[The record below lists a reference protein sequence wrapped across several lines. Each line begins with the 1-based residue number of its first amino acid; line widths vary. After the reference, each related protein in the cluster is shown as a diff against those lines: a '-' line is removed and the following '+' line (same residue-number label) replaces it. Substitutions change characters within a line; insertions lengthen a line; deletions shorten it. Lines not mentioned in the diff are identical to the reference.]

1 MSINRAKILKGVD
14 NIINENLGYSNGK
27 TSTKNIFNLDK
38 NISYLLEA
46 CKSDRDLVQMLVEY
60 KGMLATTNQV
70 LLLESFINDLSNYKA
85 NKKVEK
91 VRNNLIDKMNE
102 NREVLQMSYLYESL
116 EDKGVKNM
124 LKEAYSN
131 WLYNKDL
138 YKPQLN
144 MVLESVSNLG
154 NKNIDKMY
162 SILNEGKVLSDKEYK
177 LFESSASEFDNGQP
191 LNVEKLRTD
200 LHNYV
205 LDALMENKDETSVK
219 ECGNNECDN
228 DSSTGDDEK
237 EVNKEDWQAVND
249 SKYTLNDIANKN
261 GINLMESI
269 IRLKNKTSNEKLH
282 NILDE
287 YYNALVN
294 NAYEERLYET
304 FYSNLSNYSYLLPVE
319 TEMSALNKRIN
330 ASKQEI
336 NLTKLLEM
344 MQATSSYYIVPLIE
358 HQVVDYIKNKTPNK
372 KQALLFGLKPYAHD
386 PYVRQI
392 IECVVLDDDK
402 AANVMSESV
411 LSQADRK
418 KLILENAS
426 VVNIYSPIQYIKEN
440 ESIFNVGGIFY
451 EKKGNFISRLD
462 NTQISKLDEGFLELC
477 QLVNDPRVHINEDNT
492 ITIDNSSKI
501 CVINETSIN
510 INGNIETSKSIRN
523 LNEMY
528 NKYNDYDT
536 EFYIMATCL
545 FEHFNDIAK
554 VDFAKRVVLN
564 EDNSYSLDLFNVNS
578 NLFISTHNDMAH
590 SHIFYR
596 NVNPIQCKNIINEH
610 MGLNV
615 SSLFEDMLPNQKAI
629 LEGLEET
636 KKTYEEKIEELRNL
650 KDDLQAKADECDD
663 EKDKKKLEDAIK
675 DCEKDIEDAEKEF
688 KDWQEESDKAVNG
701 DSKKDDSD
709 KSDKKDDSDS
719 EEDDIENE
727 KSDEPKEDV
736 SQEDI
741 DDYSVSMEHGNGD
754 FEETD
759 EIPMDDLDEEPEEEF
774 DEIPGE
780 PDYNPED
787 ISPKDFNTEDGMPNL
802 DATSEE
808 DFDEF
813 APEDEEDIN
822 NDFSEEDFVDSEE
835 LPDDAPEAEDYEDS
849 DEEFEKRF
857 DRSASDVM
865 DDFDEG
871 DEMPVED
878 QEIINSDT
886 DESKVTGIY
895 FDENVKTGEVLK
907 SGTVSIT
914 LPMVNAEGNK
924 YIETKNIKFYIDEDG
939 RPILNNDDI
948 SADLY
953 NKALTAIQSNPK
965 FSDVIENGKA
975 PAENRYE
982 GLNIEND
989 DEFSDNEREF
999 NGDYAE
1005 EYDENSDIDE
1015 LPDLKDYEEEYSDD
1029 IEIPVYTDG
1038 ETDMEL
1044 PADNIP
1050 FEKNDS
1056 KHDKTDIIQENKK
1069 AVTGITARIKKN
1081 NSVYSINES
1090 GKVKKDSSK
1099 KTLKL

>member
-14 NIINENLGYSNGK
+14 NIINESLGYSNGK
-27 TSTKNIFNLDK
+27 TNTKNIFNLNKD
-38 NISYLLEA
+38 ISYLLES
-46 CKSDRDLVQMLVEY
+46 CKSDKDLVQMLVEY
-60 KGMLATTNQV
+60 KGMLASNDQV
-70 LLLESFINDLSNYKA
+70 LLLESFIKDLFDYKA
-85 NKKVEK
+85 NTKVDK
-91 VRNNLIDKMNE
+91 VRKNLIDKMNE
-102 NREVLQMSYLYESL
+102 NRETLQMAYLYESL
-116 EDKGVKNM
+116 EDKGVKNL
-124 LKEAYSN
+124 LKESYSN

-138 YKPQLN
+138 YKPQLS
-144 MVLESVSNLG
+144 MVLESVANIG
-154 NKNIDKMY
+154 NKNVDRMY
-162 SILNEGKVLSDKEYK
+162 SILNGRVLSDKEYK
-177 LFESSASEFDNGQP
+177 LFESSYTDFDNGQQ
-191 LNVEKLRTD
+191 LNIEQLRKNI
-200 LHNYV
+200 HEYV
-205 LDALMENKDETSVK
+205 NEALNEMEAENECGDKSECGDNPEDNDTSVNK
-219 ECGNNECDN
+219 VD
-228 DSSTGDDEK
+228 
-237 EVNKEDWQAVND
+237 KEDWNAVND
-249 SKYTLNDIANKN
+249 SKYTLNDIANNN

-269 IRLKNKTSNEKLH
+269 IRLKNKTSNQKLH

-319 TEMSALNKRIN
+319 TEMSALNKRIK
-330 ASKQEI
+330 AAKQDI
-336 NLTKLLEM
+336 DLTKLLEM
-344 MQATSSYYIVPLIE
+344 MQATTSYYIVPLIE

-392 IECVVLDDDK
+392 IECIVLDDDK
-402 AANVMSESV
+402 NANVMGESV
-411 LSQADRK
+411 LSKADRR

-426 VVNIYSPIQYIKEN
+426 IVNLYSPIQYIKEN
-440 ESIFNVGGIFY
+440 ESIFNIGGIFY

-462 NTQISKLDEGFLELC
+462 NTQISNLDESFLELC

-492 ITIDNSSKI
+492 ITIDNNSKT

-629 LEGLEET
+629 LESLEET
-636 KKTYEEKIEELRNL
+636 KNTYEEKIEELRNL
-650 KDDLQAKADECDD
+650 KDDLQAKADECEDD
-663 EKDKKKLEDAIK
+663 NDKKKLEDAIK

-688 KDWQEESDKAVNG
+688 KEWQEESDKAVNA
-701 DSKKDDSD
+701 DSD
-709 KSDKKDDSDS
+709 DEKDS
-719 EEDDIENE
+719 EEASDDEVDVE
-727 KSDEPKEDV
+727 KSDEPKDDV

-741 DDYSVSMEHGNGD
+741 DDYSQSIEGGEYQDAMNDELPGPEDFGD
-754 FEETD
+754 EAFDEAPE
-759 EIPMDDLDEEPEEEF
+759 EIPAEA
-774 DEIPGE
+774 
-780 PDYNPED
+780 DYDPED
-787 ISPKDFNTEDGMPNL
+787 ISPRDFDTEDGMPNL
-802 DATSEE
+802 DAADNIPDEE
-808 DFDEF
+808 YDEF
-813 APEDEEDIN
+813 APEDEELPN
-822 NDFSEEDFVDSEE
+822 NDFSDEDFVDSED
-835 LPDDAPEAEDYEDS
+835 LPEDLPEDNYEDS

-857 DRSASDVM
+857 DKSASDVM

-871 DEMPVED
+871 DEMPMED

-895 FDENVKTGEVLK
+895 FDENVKTGEILK
-907 SGTVSIT
+907 SGTISIT
-914 LPMVNAEGNK
+914 LPMVDAAGNK

-939 RPILNNDDI
+939 RPILNNEDI
-948 SADLY
+948 PAELY
-953 NKALTAIQSNPK
+953 NKALTAVQSNPK
-965 FSDVIENGKA
+965 FGDVIESGK
-975 PAENRYE
+975 PA
-982 GLNIEND
+982 
-989 DEFSDNEREF
+989 DESGFTEEPDEYVDEYDELPEEISDNE
-999 NGDYAE
+999 D
-1005 EYDENSDIDE
+1005 
-1015 LPDLKDYEEEYSDD
+1015 LPDLEDYEEIKENDIDIPTYS
-1029 IEIPVYTDG
+1029 DG
-1038 ETDMEL
+1038 ETEIEL

-1050 FEKNDS
+1050 FGEELNGKNDS
-1056 KHDKTDIIQENKK
+1056 YKKSDIIQENKK
-1069 AVTGITARIKKN
+1069 NILGITTRVNMKGN
-1081 NSVYSINES
+1081 VYSINES
-1090 GKVKKDSSK
+1090 GKLKKDTSK

>member
-14 NIINENLGYSNGK
+14 NIINESLGYSNGK
-27 TSTKNIFNLDK
+27 TNTKNIFNLNKD
-38 NISYLLEA
+38 ISYLLES
-46 CKSDRDLVQMLVEY
+46 CKSDKDLVQMLVEY
-60 KGMLATTNQV
+60 KGLLASNDQV
-70 LLLESFINDLSNYKA
+70 LLLESFIKDLFDYKA
-85 NKKVEK
+85 NAKVDK
-91 VRNNLIDKMNE
+91 VRKNLIDKMNE
-102 NREVLQMSYLYESL
+102 NRETLQMAYLYESL
-116 EDKGVKNM
+116 EDKGVKNL
-124 LKEAYSN
+124 LKESYSN

-138 YKPQLN
+138 YKSQLS
-144 MVLESVSNLG
+144 MVLESVANIG
-154 NKNIDKMY
+154 NKNVDRMY
-162 SILNEGKVLSDKEYK
+162 SILNGRVLSDKEYK
-177 LFESSASEFDNGQP
+177 LFESSYTDFDNGQQ
-191 LNVEKLRTD
+191 LNIEQLRKNI
-200 LHNYV
+200 HEYV
-205 LDALMENKDETSVK
+205 NEALNEMEAEN
-219 ECGNNECDN
+219 ECGDKSECGDNPEDN
-228 DSSTGDDEK
+228 DTSTNKVD
-237 EVNKEDWQAVND
+237 KEDWNAVND
-249 SKYTLNDIANKN
+249 SKYTLNDIANNN

-269 IRLKNKTSNEKLH
+269 IRLKNKTSNQKLH

-287 YYNALVN
+287 YYNALAN

-319 TEMSALNKRIN
+319 TEMSALNKRIK
-330 ASKQEI
+330 AAKQDI
-336 NLTKLLEM
+336 DLTKLLEM
-344 MQATSSYYIVPLIE
+344 MQATTSYYIVPLIE

-392 IECVVLDDDK
+392 IECIVLDDDK
-402 AANVMSESV
+402 NANVMGESV
-411 LSQADRK
+411 LSKADRR

-426 VVNIYSPIQYIKEN
+426 IVNLYSPIQYIKEN
-440 ESIFNVGGIFY
+440 ESIFNIGGIFY

-462 NTQISKLDEGFLELC
+462 NTQISNLDESFLELC

-492 ITIDNSSKI
+492 ITIDNNSKT

-629 LEGLEET
+629 LESLEET

-650 KDDLQAKADECDD
+650 KDDLQAKADECEDD
-663 EKDKKKLEDAIK
+663 NDKKKLEDAIK

-688 KDWQEESDKAVNG
+688 KEWQEESDKAVNAN
-701 DSKKDDSD
+701 SDDE
-709 KSDKKDDSDS
+709 KDS
-719 EEDDIENE
+719 EEASDGEVDIE
-727 KSDEPKEDV
+727 KSDEPKDDV

-741 DDYSVSMEHGNGD
+741 DDYSQSIEGGEYQDAMNDELPAPEDFGD
-754 FEETD
+754 ESFDEAPE
-759 EIPMDDLDEEPEEEF
+759 EIPAEA
-774 DEIPGE
+774 
-780 PDYNPED
+780 DYDPED
-787 ISPKDFNTEDGMPNL
+787 ISPRDFDTEDGMPNL
-802 DATSEE
+802 DAADNIPDEE
-808 DFDEF
+808 YDEF
-813 APEDEEDIN
+813 APDDEDLPN
-822 NDFSEEDFVDSEE
+822 NDFSDKDFVDSED
-835 LPDDAPEAEDYEDS
+835 LPEDLPEDDYEDS

-857 DRSASDVM
+857 DKSASDVM

-871 DEMPVED
+871 DEMPMED

-895 FDENVKTGEVLK
+895 FDENVKTGEILK
-907 SGTVSIT
+907 SGTISIT
-914 LPMVNAEGNK
+914 LPMVDAAGNK

-939 RPILNNDDI
+939 RPILNNEDI
-948 SADLY
+948 PAELY
-953 NKALTAIQSNPK
+953 NKALTAVQSNPK
-965 FSDVIENGKA
+965 FGDVIESGK
-975 PAENRYE
+975 PA
-982 GLNIEND
+982 
-989 DEFSDNEREF
+989 DESEFTEEPDEYVDEYTDELPEEISDNE
-999 NGDYAE
+999 D
-1005 EYDENSDIDE
+1005 
-1015 LPDLKDYEEEYSDD
+1015 LPDLEDYEEIKGNDIDIPTYS
-1029 IEIPVYTDG
+1029 DG
-1038 ETDMEL
+1038 ETEIEL

-1050 FEKNDS
+1050 FGEELNGKNDS
-1056 KHDKTDIIQENKK
+1056 YKKSDIIQENKK
-1069 AVTGITARIKKN
+1069 NILGITTRVNMKGN
-1081 NSVYSINES
+1081 VYSINES
-1090 GKVKKDSSK
+1090 GKLKKDTSK